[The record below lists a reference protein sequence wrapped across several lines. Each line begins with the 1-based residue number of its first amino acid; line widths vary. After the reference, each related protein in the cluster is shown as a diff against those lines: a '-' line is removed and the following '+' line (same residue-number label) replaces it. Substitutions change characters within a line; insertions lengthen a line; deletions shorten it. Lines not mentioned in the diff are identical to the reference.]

1 MRQKLPL
8 LSLSLPSVKTAV
20 FSVLWMTFIA
30 IQLTNLPASQALTSI
45 TNLAVSDSGT
55 ELRAVSAMPSVSE
68 VPTSLVA
75 VASTPPARTKLDAIE
90 GNHLGKKSMAATKA
104 NTAVALSATLRQ
116 LEDQITVLEQ
126 DEEAN
131 AEVLSALRDS
141 YKRLQ
146 NELVTL
152 TIRLDAIEITANEHN
167 RRLSALEKVQIHG
180 DATFGTLSDFSRGSG
195 SKSGIE
201 NATSSVGRLRLTID
215 APVYESKGEDD
226 KLGNGTISAR
236 IIGAFGRYGPSAA
249 ANSNTY
255 GSAYAFNAYSRIA
268 SDISA
273 FNEGFG
279 TGAVGSGTGKL
290 NGQNG
295 FTSATRPNIFLESL
309 FYKQNI
315 KAGVPFVTELPSF
328 GKKRKASAP
337 DKQRSADVYAG
348 IVRWWDLFDVSPYRG
363 DEQSQFQ
370 NNAFINTP
378 GIAVNYAMPMAGYVL
393 HQGLG
398 KSASMDFSTAIG
410 SVDVGDFADTL
421 NVTYEEK
428 VFYKPAFLPEKFQK
442 PGSVYAGGYNVTMSG
457 NRNFNKL
464 LASSYSFDPTYA
476 KDSLNGVYLGW
487 NQEWWKGIGT
497 TVNYL
502 LNSDSPT
509 AVLLTSQQP
518 GPAGAAIG
526 ARNAFS
532 AVFSIPMSALGATK
546 RVNDTIGLGYAG
558 VNIQNGFQ
566 GPSTTYEHV
575 VETYYRFKINDSFS
589 VIPSVQWILNPI
601 GSLANAPITVL
612 GLRASYRF

>member
-1 MRQKLPL
+1 M
-8 LSLSLPSVKTAV
+8 
-20 FSVLWMTFIA
+20 
-30 IQLTNLPASQALTSI
+30 
-45 TNLAVSDSGT
+45 LAVAAT
-55 ELRAVSAMPSVSE
+55 
-68 VPTSLVA
+68 PT
-75 VASTPPARTKLDAIE
+75 RTKLDAIE
-90 GNHLGKKSMAATKA
+90 GNKLGKKSMAVTKA

-116 LEDQITVLEQ
+116 LEDQIALLEQ

-131 AEVLSALRDS
+131 AEVLGALRDS
-141 YKRLQ
+141 HKRLQ

-152 TIRLDAIEITANEHN
+152 TMRLDAIETTAKEHN

-180 DATFGTLSDFSRGSG
+180 DATFGSLSDFSRGSG
-195 SKSGIE
+195 SKGGIE

-226 KLGNGTISAR
+226 KLGNGSISAR
-236 IIGAFGRYGPSAA
+236 IISAFGRYGPAAA

-255 GSAYAFNAYSRIA
+255 GSTYAFNAYSRIS

-279 TGAVGSGTGKL
+279 TGSVGTGTTKL
-290 NGQNG
+290 NGQSG
-295 FTSATRPNIFLESL
+295 YTSATRPNIFLESL

-328 GKKRKASAP
+328 GKKPKKKAAP
-337 DKQRSADVYAG
+337 DKQRTADVYAG

-398 KSASMDFSTAIG
+398 QSASLDFSTALG
-410 SVDVGDFADTL
+410 SIDVGDFADTL
-421 NVTYEEK
+421 NATYEAK
-428 VFYKPAFLPEKFQK
+428 VFYKPAFLPEKYQK
-442 PGSVYAGGYNVTMSG
+442 PGSVYAGGYTVTMSG
-457 NRNFNKL
+457 NRNFNQL
-464 LASSYSFDPTYA
+464 IAPAYSFDANYA
-476 KDSLNGVYLGW
+476 KDSLNGVYFGW

-502 LNSDSPT
+502 WNSDSPT
-509 AVLLTSQQP
+509 AVLMTSQQP
-518 GPAGAAIG
+518 GPAGLAVG

-532 AVFSIPMSALGATK
+532 TVVSVPMSAFGNHKRQGDTLG
-546 RVNDTIGLGYAG
+546 IGYAN
-558 VNIQNGFQ
+558 VNIQNGGQ
-566 GPSTTYEHV
+566 GPSTTYEHI
-575 VETYYRFKINDSFS
+575 VETYYRFKVNDSFS
-589 VIPSVQWILNPI
+589 IIPSVQWILNPV
-601 GSLANAPITVL
+601 GSLANAPITVV